1 MSDFEERL
9 RQAIERGNQKGK
21 EAGRD
26 EALRKEELERL
37 RRLHTQ
43 YRLELSEQIEKVV
56 RSLADYVP
64 GFRYETVFGEGGWG
78 AACFRDNL
86 RMQAGVRRS
95 EYSRLEIA
103 VRPFHDLAVLDL
115 GAKGT
120 IANREVLVRTFFQ
133 PIAEASLEPFK
144 KAIDTWALQYAELLS
159 EQGG

>member
-26 EALRKEELERL
+26 EALRREELERL

-78 AACFRDNL
+78 AACFRDTL
-86 RMQAGVRRS
+86 RMQAGGRRS

-103 VRPFHDLAVLDL
+103 GRPCH
-115 GAKGT
+115 
-120 IANREVLVRTFFQ
+120 E
-133 PIAEASLEPFK
+133 
-144 KAIDTWALQYAELLS
+144 
-159 EQGG
+159 